1 MVVRVGF
8 IGAGWWATVNHMP
21 ILAARDDVKLVSVCG
36 LEPDLLATVSTEFG
50 FEHATPDYREL
61 LEQDLDAVVVSTP
74 HHLHAEHAA
83 AALQRGLHVMCEK
96 PMTLTPEDA
105 WELVRLADDRG
116 LHLIVPYGWNRSR
129 MAAEAKR
136 LLGTVGIGTLE
147 YASCVMASPTRE
159 FFSGDGSVPSDWAP
173 TLTSTNPLTWQDP
186 AHGGGYLHGQ
196 LTHAIALLLYLTGA
210 RAASA
215 VGHSTR
221 AGAPVDLYDGALVD
235 FRDGGWC
242 TLSGSGTLPADRKF
256 QIDLRLFGSN
266 GILLLDVERE
276 RLELHGHDGCREVVG
291 FDDGE
296 GDYRC
301 DALPDAF
308 VELVKGG
315 TDNPAPGELGARV
328 VELLDAIARSN
339 LLGERVEVADV

>member
-1 MVVRVGF
+1 MAVRVGF

-21 ILAARDDVKLVSVCG
+21 LLAARDDVELVSVCG
-36 LEPDLLATVSTEFG
+36 LEPELLATVSAKFG
-50 FEHATPDYREL
+50 FRHETHDYREL

-83 AALQRGLHVMCEK
+83 AALDRGLHVMCEK
-96 PMTLTPEDA
+96 PMSLKPEDA
-105 WELVRLADDRG
+105 WKLVRLADERG
-116 LHLIVPYGWNRSR
+116 VHLIVPYGWNRSR

-136 LLGTVGIGTLE
+136 LLETVGIGALE
-147 YASCVMASPTRE
+147 YATCVMASPTKE

-173 TLTSTNPLTWQDP
+173 TLTGTNPLTWQDP

-196 LTHAIALLLYLTGA
+196 LTHAVALLLYLTGA

-215 VGHSTR
+215 VGHLTR
-221 AGAPVDLYDGALVD
+221 ARAPVDLYDGALID
-235 FRDGGWC
+235 FRDHGWC
-242 TLSGSGTLPADRKF
+242 TLAGSGTLPADRKF
-256 QIDLRLFGSN
+256 QIDIRLFGSE

-276 RLELHGHDGCREVVG
+276 RLELHRHGGGREVVE

-301 DALPDAF
+301 EALPATF
-308 VELVKGG
+308 VKLVKGG

-328 VELLDAIARSN
+328 VELLDAVARSN
-339 LLGERVEVADV
+339 LSGERVEVTDV